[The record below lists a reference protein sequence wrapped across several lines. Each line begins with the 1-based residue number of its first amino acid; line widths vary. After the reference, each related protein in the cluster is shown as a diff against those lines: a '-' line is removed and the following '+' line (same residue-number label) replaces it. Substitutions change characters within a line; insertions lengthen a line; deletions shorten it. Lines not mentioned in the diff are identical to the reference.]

1 MKVFPKSC
9 KFTFRTLER
18 GKTFNESIVG
28 IYRKNTTQLLWKG
41 KRKDSNEAVENL
53 TKNKFF

>member
-1 MKVFPKSC
+1 MKVYPKSC

-53 TKNKFF
+53 TKGK

>member
-1 MKVFPKSC
+1 MKVYPKSC

-18 GKTFNESIVG
+18 AKNLNDSIIG
-28 IYRKNTTQLLWKG
+28 IYRKNTTQLLWRG

-53 TKNKFF
+53 TKGK